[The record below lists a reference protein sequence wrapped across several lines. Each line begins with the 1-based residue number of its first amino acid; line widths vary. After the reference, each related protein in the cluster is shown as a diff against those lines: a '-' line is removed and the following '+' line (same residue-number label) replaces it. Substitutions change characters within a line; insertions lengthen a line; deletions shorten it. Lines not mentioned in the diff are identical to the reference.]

1 MRLDCFE
8 PDKGKTRLGFSS
20 RLPACSP
27 RYVTMLPAVS
37 DERSI
42 LGRAEDFST
51 GASEQPERR
60 PIVDRL
66 GEEAD
71 MTVGE

>member
-1 MRLDCFE
+1 
-8 PDKGKTRLGFSS
+8 
-20 RLPACSP
+20 
-27 RYVTMLPAVS
+27 MLSAVCA
-37 DERSI
+37 ERSI
-42 LGRAEDFST
+42 LGTAEDFST

-60 PIVDRL
+60 PIIDRL